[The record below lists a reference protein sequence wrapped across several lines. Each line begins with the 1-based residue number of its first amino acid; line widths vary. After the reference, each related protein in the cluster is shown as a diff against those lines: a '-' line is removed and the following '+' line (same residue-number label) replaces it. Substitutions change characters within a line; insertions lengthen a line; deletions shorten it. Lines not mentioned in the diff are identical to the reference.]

1 MHQACC
7 TRPVVAAAPLAR
19 PQGALCCTRA
29 AQHGRVV
36 CKLNAPLRQQEPR
49 WGAARAA
56 RRRLPRPPAAAAELP
71 DLDALLEAGVPEIG
85 GDLADVQAQ
94 QNAVFDDA
102 GVVVHFRNDSRAM
115 HALEHAA
122 VVVDRSHWGRLR
134 LAGEGRLAF
143 LHGQSTAN
151 LTALSP
157 GQGCDTVFVTPQGRC
172 IDLATVY
179 AQGSGALVLVSPGM
193 ATAVRQRLEKHLFP
207 ADKVQVSDVG
217 PRTCMFSLLGPQAD
231 AVLRQL
237 QAGDVAGAAYGSHT
251 LLSFAGKPVIVAVGG
266 GLPGTGY
273 TLIADESVGADL
285 WRIMTAQEGV
295 EPMGTACWEM
305 ARVMAGRPAVGSE
318 LTDDYTALDAGLYGA
333 VSLQK
338 GCYVGQETLAK
349 VHNLDAVRQQLW
361 GLEMEAPCV
370 VGDPVLAADGRQL
383 GAITSYIDTPSG
395 QHRALAYLK
404 CRVEGRQV
412 DLEGTAVSAGGSRG
426 RVVLP
431 PFLSRGFP
439 AGEQE
444 AAAPAAAP
452 APAAQDDAEAAAR
465 RAQKLAEMQAR
476 LAAYQAT
483 AQQQQQQQQGTE

>member
-1 MHQACC
+1 
-7 TRPVVAAAPLAR
+7 
-19 PQGALCCTRA
+19 
-29 AQHGRVV
+29 
-36 CKLNAPLRQQEPR
+36 
-49 WGAARAA
+49 
-56 RRRLPRPPAAAAELP
+56 
-71 DLDALLEAGVPEIG
+71 
-85 GDLADVQAQ
+85 
-94 QNAVFDDA
+94 
-102 GVVVHFRNDSRAM
+102 
-115 HALEHAA
+115 
-122 VVVDRSHWGRLR
+122 
-134 LAGEGRLAF
+134 
-143 LHGQSTAN
+143 
-151 LTALSP
+151 
-157 GQGCDTVFVTPQGRC
+157 
-172 IDLATVY
+172 
-179 AQGSGALVLVSPGM
+179 
-193 ATAVRQRLEKHLFP
+193 
-207 ADKVQVSDVG
+207 
-217 PRTCMFSLLGPQAD
+217 
-231 AVLRQL
+231 
-237 QAGDVAGAAYGSHT
+237 
-251 LLSFAGKPVIVAVGG
+251 
-266 GLPGTGY
+266 
-273 TLIADESVGADL
+273 
-285 WRIMTAQEGV
+285 
-295 EPMGTACWEM
+295 MGTACWEM

-349 VHNLDAVRQQLW
+349 VRQGGRGALRCAGDGGLASKPWRAAVQACPQHPNCCTCLLSSLPQCDGAVLIAPHLPASPLCNALPVQSTHVQSGVTRPRPRCHLQVHNLDAVRQQLW

-383 GAITSYIDTPSG
+383 GAITSYIDTPSGACREWVWLDVRLQLLRMRMACGDAHTACLSCTEQQQFGLNASTLLHHPEPRRAFPLRLATRAG